1 MLLICLSM
9 IMTTVSGAYGELVFD
24 VDFRQDGIYE
34 TSWPLKVGEVISL
47 DIYVSNV
54 PAPGLRAMGFKMIYD
69 STKLQV
75 IPGGT
80 EVDAGNWIGDNID
93 LGTSGEIHM
102 PGFRLGSGLSGDDIK
117 LGTVRFQCKD
127 PGISE
132 IWLLDHPGTVHDFVL
147 ADEFGT
153 VLDGDIGDGVLLAKI
168 QPVIKGDIS
177 GNGVVDLG
185 DVILVLKVM
194 TGMKPA
200 NTHSKAD
207 VNGDGVIGLP
217 EALFT
222 LGKVAGTRN

>member
-1 MLLICLSM
+1 M
-9 IMTTVSGAYGELVFD
+9 IMTTTSGAYAELVFD

-34 TSWPLKVGEVISL
+34 TSWPLKSGEVISV

-54 PAPGLRAMGFKMIYD
+54 PAPGLRAMGFKMVYD
-69 STKLQV
+69 VTKLQV
-75 IPGGT
+75 VPEGT
-80 EVDAGNWIGDNID
+80 EVDTDNWPPHPDQPPYLD
-93 LGTSGEIHM
+93 LDTPGEIHM
-102 PGFRLGSGLSGDDIK
+102 WHFRIGSGLFGDNIR
-117 LGTVRFQCKD
+117 LGTVRFQCVA
-127 PGISE
+127 PGVGE
-132 IWLLDHPGTVHDFVL
+132 LRLLNRGETVDGFVL

-185 DVILVLKVM
+185 DVILVLKVVA
-194 TGMKPA
+194 GMKPP

-207 VNGDGVIGLP
+207 VNGDGIIGLP
-217 EALFT
+217 EAIYT